1 MCENLSI
8 YLQLN
13 SQILHNYV
21 IFQLCLLY
29 VTFLKQVN
37 ENHSFMATI
46 NTESSTTLAS
56 TRLDKWLWAARF
68 YKTRAIAKQMIDG
81 GKVFYN
87 GQRTKSGKAVVIGDI
102 IKIRQGYDEK
112 EIKVI
117 AIADKRRDADF
128 AQTLYQESSKSIEIR
143 EKNNLAR
150 KQGILLSPASDR
162 KPDKKQRRKLRE
174 FKERI

>member
-1 MCENLSI
+1 MTTTKDNNL
-8 YLQLN
+8 
-13 SQILHNYV
+13 
-21 IFQLCLLY
+21 
-29 VTFLKQVN
+29 T
-37 ENHSFMATI
+37 
-46 NTESSTTLAS
+46 S

-87 GQRTKSGKAVVIGDI
+87 GQRTKSGKAVVIGDT
-102 IKIRQGYDEK
+102 IKIRQGFDEK

-117 AIADKRRDADF
+117 ALADKRRDAVF
-128 AQTLYQESSKSIEIR
+128 AQTLYQETTQSITTR
-143 EKNNLAR
+143 EKNSLAR
-150 KQGILLSPASDR
+150 KQGILLSPASDK